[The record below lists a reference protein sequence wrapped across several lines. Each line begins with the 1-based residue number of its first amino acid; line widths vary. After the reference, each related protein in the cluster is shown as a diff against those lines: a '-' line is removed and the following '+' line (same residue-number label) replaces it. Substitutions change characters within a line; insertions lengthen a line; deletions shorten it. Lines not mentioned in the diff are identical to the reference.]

1 MSYEMNGKLFE
12 KFDAVQKTVTFKV
25 REFVVEK
32 TDEFNGK
39 TITNFIKFQCT
50 QDRTNILDNV
60 NKGDQL
66 KVHFNI
72 RGNRSERNGQVFYF
86 TNLEAWRVEQSLE
99 TDASNPQTE
108 TPTSSEM
115 PENSASEGDDL
126 PF

>member
-12 KFDAVQKTVTFKV
+12 KFDAIQKTVTFKV

-72 RGNRSERNGQVFYF
+72 RGNRSEKNGQVFYF

-99 TDASNPQTE
+99 SSAPDPQIE
-108 TPTSSEM
+108 TPASSEM
-115 PENSASEGDDL
+115 PEDSDSEGDVL

>member
-12 KFDAVQKTVTFKV
+12 KFDAIQKTVTFKV
-25 REFVVEK
+25 REFVLEK

-86 TNLEAWRVEQSLE
+86 TNLEAWRIEQSLE
-99 TDASNPQTE
+99 SGAPDPQTE
-108 TPTSSEM
+108 TSPSSEM
-115 PENSASEGDDL
+115 PEDSDAEGDVL

>member
-12 KFDAVQKTVTFKV
+12 KFDAIQKTVTFKV

-99 TDASNPQTE
+99 SSAPDPQTE
-108 TPTSSEM
+108 APTSSEM
-115 PENSASEGDDL
+115 TEDSDSEGDVL